1 MLKHF
6 ESDEFGIL
14 RFIAQSTNTDI
25 VNEKAA
31 VKGFLTIKGSTYGE
45 AQQAIEKLTT
55 LQPALVSITPIQYM

>member
-14 RFIAQSTNTDI
+14 RHIAQSTNTDI